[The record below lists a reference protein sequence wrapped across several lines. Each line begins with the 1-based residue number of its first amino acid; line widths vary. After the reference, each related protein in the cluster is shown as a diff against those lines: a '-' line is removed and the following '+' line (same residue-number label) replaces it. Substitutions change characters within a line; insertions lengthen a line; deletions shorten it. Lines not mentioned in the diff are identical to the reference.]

1 MDSVLGYS
9 LSRCEL
15 LGHFGPDGS
24 FGKTS
29 GELFPL
35 EEEEI
40 LSRCSGSFPRSG
52 MMRSGVVYVHPISA
66 INTDVSGCSLWP
78 TPRVITGGAES
89 ATRKQELGRTVSGG
103 GDLQD
108 AAQNWPTPMAADD
121 GAKVTPQS
129 NQAGLIGAAHDWDVA
144 ARQNWPAPQANSS
157 TTKQHGKPAPEAI
170 ATDHVARLDPA
181 TSTPGAPSSPNAPG
195 SRRRLNPVFVCWLQ
209 GFPLFWTWLPK
220 VAKSRTSKKRFQALM
235 EKSKSSST

>member
-15 LGHFGPDGS
+15 LGHFGPDMS

-35 EEEEI
+35 TEDEI
-40 LSRCSGSFPRSG
+40 LSQCCGSLPRAG
-52 MMRSGVVYVHPISA
+52 MMRNGAVYGHPILD

-108 AAQNWPTPMAADD
+108 VAQNWPTAGANDWRGTARPGQRRGQLDEAAEQLWATPRVSVID
-121 GAKVTPQS
+121 GYAVPSATH
-129 NQAGLIGAAHDWDVA
+129 GWDL
-144 ARQNWPAPQANSS
+144 PAQ
-157 TTKQHGKPAPEAI
+157 TQ
-170 ATDHVARLDPA
+170 DHAARLDPA
-181 TSTPGAPSSPNAPG
+181 TSTPGAPSSPPAPG
-195 SRRRLNPVFVCWLQ
+195 SRRRLNPVFVEWLM